1 MQLAYLIYL
10 QTDSAEEGSG
20 HHNKAVKNLAVREW
34 DCPECHTHHDRDL
47 NASINIKNEAL
58 RLLTAGICGD
68 SLLN

>member
-1 MQLAYLIYL
+1 
-10 QTDSAEEGSG
+10 
-20 HHNKAVKNLAVREW
+20 VKNLAVREW